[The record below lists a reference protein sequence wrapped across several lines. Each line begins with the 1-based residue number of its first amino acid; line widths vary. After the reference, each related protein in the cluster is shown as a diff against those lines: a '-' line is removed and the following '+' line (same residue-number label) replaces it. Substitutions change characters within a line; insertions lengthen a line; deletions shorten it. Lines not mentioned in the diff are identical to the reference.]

1 MPFVSLIAPNNLS
14 EKPRQRGRS
23 FHGVKPRSSSFSE
36 LNKRSK
42 ALSCIE
48 ITSPLRHE
56 WKPSFMKNYETLPE
70 LPSPVDDE
78 KVIDVR
84 THEMLI

>member
-1 MPFVSLIAPNNLS
+1 
-14 EKPRQRGRS
+14 
-23 FHGVKPRSSSFSE
+23 
-36 LNKRSK
+36 
-42 ALSCIE
+42 
-48 ITSPLRHE
+48 
-56 WKPSFMKNYETLPE
+56 MKNYETLPE